1 MPFFLKEKD
10 NFPEVAGYKSV
21 LIVPCRFCPAASL
34 AVSRNESYI
43 EFPQRLLK
51 TASFEKLIETIKAN
65 FKKQGVRADVF
76 KSNLLHQFVLCSW
89 SAKKR
94 YKLNEIANQY
104 EALLVLGCEAAVQT
118 IQDAIQPTS
127 CQVVQGMETV
137 GLMSIKPKFQLPCKI
152 SLELASITPTQKSND
167 TMLSVEMKN
176 YIIATGLAEQ
186 TRDCMLSRYH

>member
-1 MPFFLKEKD
+1 MSKKNLEI
-10 NFPEVAGYKSV
+10 
-21 LIVPCRFCPAASL
+21 LIDEALTNIRDDRKIA
-34 AVSRNESYI
+34 R
-43 EFPQRLLK
+43 EF
-51 TASFEKLIETIKAN
+51 
-65 FKKQGVRADVF
+65 
-76 KSNLLHQFVLCSW
+76 
-89 SAKKR
+89 
-94 YKLNEIANQY
+94 LNEIANQY